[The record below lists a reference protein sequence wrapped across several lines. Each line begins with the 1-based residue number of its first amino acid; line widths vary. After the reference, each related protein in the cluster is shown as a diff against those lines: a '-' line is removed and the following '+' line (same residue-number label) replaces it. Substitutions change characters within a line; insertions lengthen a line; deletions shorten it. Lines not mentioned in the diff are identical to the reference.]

1 MNRRMQR
8 LNGLFQEELAE
19 LIRELRDPRLASI
32 VSITRVDV
40 SPDLEKANVHISV
53 LGDADD
59 KRRSIETLTR
69 ASPHLRKE
77 LLGRVH
83 IRRIP
88 TLEFQLDQTIE
99 EAAHVLDLMKQV
111 IPAKP
116 APAPKQADD

>member
-8 LNGLFQEELAE
+8 LNGLFQEELAD

-40 SPDLEKANVHISV
+40 SPDLEKATVHISV
-53 LGDADD
+53 LGEDD
-59 KRRSIETLTR
+59 EKRRSVETLSR
-69 ASPHLRKE
+69 AAPHLRRE
-77 LLGRVH
+77 LLSRIR
-83 IRRIP
+83 IRRVP
-88 TLEFQLDQTIE
+88 VLEFELDQTIE

-111 IPAKP
+111 IPAQP

>member
-8 LNGLFQEELAE
+8 LNGLFQEELAD

-40 SPDLEKANVHISV
+40 SPDLEKASVHISV
-53 LGDADD
+53 LGSDD
-59 KRRSIETLTR
+59 EKRRSVETLTR
-69 ASPHLRKE
+69 AAPHLRRQ
-77 LLGRVH
+77 LLSRIR
-83 IRRIP
+83 IRRVP

-111 IPAKP
+111 IPAQP
-116 APAPKQADD
+116 VPAPKRADD